1 MEFLFLI
8 IGLVVGFIIAYFFFK
23 SKKTISIDEA
33 NKLNEQINSLNV
45 EAGKLSERI
54 KILEDDKLSLLS
66 EVKSERE
73 KSERLTSENS
83 SLKSD
88 YSNIQTKLTEQKS
101 EIENLQ
107 EKFRKEFEN
116 LANEIFD
123 KNTSKFSEQSKN
135 NLQEIL
141 NPLKEKIFEFQTKVE
156 DTNKESIDR
165 FATLRQQLLTLR
177 DMNQQISQDAQNLTK
192 ALKGDTKTQ
201 GNWGEFILESLLE
214 KSGLVKDREF
224 SIQESVLSED
234 GRRLQPDVIVKL
246 PDNKSVII
254 DSKVSLVAY
263 EKYINAEDDLEK
275 DESLK
280 NHLISV
286 RSHIKNLSSKNYQ
299 NIYQLHSIDF
309 VLLFIPIEASF
320 ALAMQ
325 SDRSLFNSGKEHNI
339 FIVSPTTLLAIL
351 RTIEF
356 IWKRENQNKNALE
369 IARQSGALYDKFQSF
384 LKDLTNIGDKL
395 DIAKGSYD
403 EAFKKLK
410 SGRGNLIS
418 STEKIKRLGA
428 KTSKEPSPN
437 ILNSAD
443 IEDENNLLDE

>member
-234 GRRLQPDVIVKL
+234 GRRLQPDVKL

>member
-263 EKYINAEDDLEK
+263 EKYINTEDDLEK